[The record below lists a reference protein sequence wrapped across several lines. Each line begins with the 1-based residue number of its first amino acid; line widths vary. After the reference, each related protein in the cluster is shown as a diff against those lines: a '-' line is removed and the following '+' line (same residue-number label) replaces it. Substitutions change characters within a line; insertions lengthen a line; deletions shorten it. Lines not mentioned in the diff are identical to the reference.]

1 MGAEDG
7 ASESGVVQFTNDIFK
22 LSKEFPSY
30 YFIIRFKDILA
41 IKVIPKDIISGITN
55 SNNIEINQ
63 NFKNENSYKLAAI
76 SDLIIGKH
84 TSIMEEAMAADK
96 KVISYDNENFL
107 STVDYV
113 LNKINVVEKDFEA
126 LKRRIRYIF
135 DNKYDEDNEIKN
147 FVNQY
152 LCTNPKNDGFNMIKQ
167 VVKHSLSDS
176 N

>member
-1 MGAEDG
+1 MIKLGINTKNNYPILSILDPKIIVNSPKNIILNSSLGALVRSIDTMFNKK
-7 ASESGVVQFTNDIFK
+7 SSKVSTIF
-22 LSKEFPSY
+22 S
-30 YFIIRFKDILA
+30 
-41 IKVIPKDIISGITN
+41 
-55 SNNIEINQ
+55 
-63 NFKNENSYKLAAI
+63 ENSYKLAAI
-76 SDLIIGKH
+76 SDLIIGKQ

-96 KVISYDNENFL
+96 KVIYYDNENFI
-107 STVDYV
+107 STLDYV
-113 LNKINVVEKDFEA
+113 LNKINVVEKDFEG

-147 FVNQY
+147 FVDQY